1 MASTADR
8 WFGPEFDLSIDDYAL
23 VGQSAISVREAL
35 LETDNAV
42 HRISLDP
49 DATFM
54 TEYDFLNRIPRPDS
68 MARCYDF
75 GVHGRLVYA
84 DVDDQDPAHKEKI
97 NELAKMIPIEEES
110 EKTTEIKNELVNL
123 YSDVGYSQLSQDERE
138 RWTLKD
144 IDLLSRQGLLEER
157 IFSHI
162 LAAKSVEEKEEIL
175 NFMSGQTKN
184 PAKRPVLSLVNMID
198 SKQTTDVG
206 ETEGWVTG
214 YDFIKDLLVI
224 KPFVSKEDNH
234 PLGAKWHGDVA
245 QDGVSFSGT
254 PQDFAK
260 AYVELGKSV
269 DAGNSVDGFKMLVH
283 TFAARWIDHFGTAF
297 VTVYGKEFY
306 ADLLAVKEAT
316 GKIKKAMEEIKF
328 PVVQKNT
335 KRHGFEFEPFFWMLS
350 MIELEESIIR
360 DAAADASNRGDE
372 KIARNAAK
380 LYESIHKQ
388 IEAFIENP
396 STDL

>member
-1 MASTADR
+1 MASR
-8 WFGPEFDLSIDDYAL
+8 WFGPEFDVSVDDYAL
-23 VGQSAISVREAL
+23 VGQSAVSVREAL
-35 LETDNAV
+35 LETDKTV
-42 HRISLDP
+42 HRISLEP
-49 DATFM
+49 DATFR
-54 TEYDFLNRIPRPDS
+54 TEYDILYRIPRP
-68 MARCYDF
+68 ARCYDF
-75 GVHGRLVYA
+75 GVQGRLVYA
-84 DVDDQDPAHKEKI
+84 DVDDEDPAHREKI
-97 NELAKMIPIEEES
+97 NGRAKRIPIEEE
-110 EKTTEIKNELVNL
+110 TMEIKNELVGL
-123 YSDVGYSQLSQDERE
+123 YSQVGGDSQ

-144 IDLLSRQGLLEER
+144 IELLSRQGILEER
-157 IFSHI
+157 IFSHV
-162 LAAKSVEEKEEIL
+162 LAVETVEEKEEIL

-184 PAKRPVLSLVNMID
+184 PARRPVLALVNMID

-224 KPFVSKEDNH
+224 KPFVSKGDNH

-260 AYVELGKSV
+260 AYVEVGKSV

-283 TFAARWIDHFGTAF
+283 TLAARWIDRFGTAL
-297 VTVYGKEFY
+297 VTVYGKEFH
-306 ADLLAVKEAT
+306 ADLLAVKEAA
-316 GKIKKAMEEIKF
+316 GKMKKAMEEIKF
-328 PVVQKNT
+328 PVVRKNT
-335 KRHGFEFEPFFWMLS
+335 KRHGFELEPFFWMLS

-360 DAAADASNRGDE
+360 DAAVDASNRGDE

>member
-8 WFGPEFDLSIDDYAL
+8 WFGPESDLSIDDYAL
-23 VGQSAISVREAL
+23 VGQSAVSVREDL

-54 TEYDFLNRIPRPDS
+54 TEYDSLNQIPRPDA

-84 DVDDQDPAHKEKI
+84 DVDDEDPAHREKI
-97 NELAKMIPIEEES
+97 NELAKMIPIEGES
-110 EKTTEIKNELVNL
+110 DRTMEIKKELVSL
-123 YSDVGYSQLSQDERE
+123 YSEVGYSQLSQEERE
-138 RWTLKD
+138 HWTLID
-144 IDLLSRQGLLEER
+144 IYLLRGQGILEER

-162 LAAKSVEEKEEIL
+162 LTAKTIEEKEEFI
-175 NFMSGQTKN
+175 NFMSGQTQS
-184 PAKRPVLSLVNMID
+184 PAKRPVLSLINMID
-198 SKQTTDVG
+198 SKQTTEVG

-224 KPFVSKEDNH
+224 KPFVSKGGNH
-234 PLGAKWHGDVA
+234 PLGAKWHGNVA

-260 AYVELGKSV
+260 AYVGLGKSV
-269 DAGNSVDGFKMLVH
+269 DAGNK
-283 TFAARWIDHFGTAF
+283 IDHFGTAF

-306 ADLLAVKEAT
+306 ADLFAINEAT
-316 GKIKKAMEEIKF
+316 KKIKKAMEEIKF
-328 PVVQKNT
+328 PVVDKNT

-350 MIELEESIIR
+350 MIELEESMIR
-360 DAAADASNRGDE
+360 DTAVDANKRGEE

-380 LYESIHKQ
+380 LYESIHEQ
-388 IEAFIENP
+388 IKAFIENP
-396 STDL
+396 SMDL